1 MILKNSHALLAAL
14 ALAAAPAFA
23 QDAETP
29 APEDATTEQPAA
41 PAETA
46 PEAGTEP
53 ATEPAAD
60 EAAPAEDA
68 PGDAATGEEA
78 AEGETPAPA
87 ETAPGAE
94 QEAEAEPGEPRVG
107 SYYVRSTHNDWTV
120 RCIRTEEGP
129 DPCELYQLMQDQEDN
144 AVAEMTLIPLRNGN
158 VAAGATLIAPL
169 ETDLIQGLGFGVDNA
184 EPRGYPFSFCAP
196 VGCVSRMGFTPDELN
211 GMKRGNK
218 AVVTL
223 LPFGADPEQPVRLD
237 LSLSGFTAAFN
248 EVQQLAE
255 EAGDAAPTVIE
266 ESNTPAPEATSPEN
280 TEMET
285 PEAAE

>member
-14 ALAAAPAFA
+14 ALVAAPAFA

-29 APEDATTEQPAA
+29 APEDAATEQPAA
-41 PAETA
+41 PADTA
-46 PEAGTEP
+46 PEAATEP
-53 ATEPAAD
+53 ATDDATPVEDAAGED
-60 EAAPAEDA
+60 EATD
-68 PGDAATGEEA
+68 DQA
-78 AEGETPAPA
+78 AEA
-87 ETAPGAE
+87 APGAE
-94 QEAEAEPGEPRVG
+94 QEAEGEPRVG
-107 SYYVRSTHNDWTV
+107 SYYVRATHSDWTV

-129 DPCELYQLMQDQEDN
+129 DPCELYQLMQDEEDN

-196 VGCVSRMGFTPDELN
+196 VGCVSRMGFTADELN
-211 GMKRGNK
+211 GLKRGNK

-223 LPFGADPEQPVRLD
+223 LPFGANPEQPVRLD

-266 ESNTPAPEATSPEN
+266 ESNTPAPEAAPAEDA
-280 TEMET
+280 ET